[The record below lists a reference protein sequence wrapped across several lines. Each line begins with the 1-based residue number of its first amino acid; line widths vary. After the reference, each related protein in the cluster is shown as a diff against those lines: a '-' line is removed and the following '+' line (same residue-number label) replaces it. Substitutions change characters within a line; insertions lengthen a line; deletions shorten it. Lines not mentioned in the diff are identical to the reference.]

1 MSIIRQPIWQYA
13 YFVEDIDE
21 ACHKWHKMMGAGPF
35 RVVRH
40 HIAEDFRYKGEHVE
54 ADVSYA
60 FGQSGPAHI
69 QFIAQHDDT
78 PSIYRDM
85 FKKGEYGFHHIGLL
99 IHDVAAEVKR
109 FEDAGYPS
117 VCTLWGGDYV
127 HYMDARHDLGCY
139 VELHGDAPIIQDMF
153 NGLKTDHEAWDGD
166 VSGLIQEQG

>member
-1 MSIIRQPIWQYA
+1 MRIVAGFAEGCTKPCRYLVQGVRNQA
-13 YFVEDIDE
+13 AA
-21 ACHKWHKMMGAGPF
+21 ACP
-35 RVVRH
+35 
-40 HIAEDFRYKGEHVE
+40 D
-54 ADVSYA
+54 
-60 FGQSGPAHI
+60 
-69 QFIAQHDDT
+69 
-78 PSIYRDM
+78 RDM

-127 HYMDARHDLGCY
+127 HYMDARHDMGCY